1 MDVRDPEA
9 VKTVADKCVANLGL
23 PDIIINNAAGNFI
36 SPFERL
42 SNNAVRTIIEIV
54 LIGTSNVTL
63 EFGKRLIAA
72 EKGNILS
79 TYLMQIKFIMG

>member
-9 VKTVADKCVANLGL
+9 VMTVAEKCIADRGL

-42 SNNAVRTIIEIV
+42 SSNAVRTIIEIV

-72 EKGNILS
+72 EKSNVLS
-79 TYLMQIKFIMG
+79 TCLI